1 MRPIVA
7 VLVALIA
14 LPLLAQNS
22 LIDQGRAAMTRGD
35 AETASGLFEKAIAQ
49 NPKSA
54 DAHYSLGSAYGM
66 MARNAS
72 FFSQASLASKT
83 REEFEKAVE
92 LDPNHLEAREGL
104 VQFYTMAP
112 PFMGGGHDKALAQAA
127 EIRKRDPMKGH
138 SVTAFIYSAEKKM
151 DEAKKEYADEV
162 KEFPKS
168 PRAHL
173 DFGLF
178 YMGEKNYKTA
188 SDEIENAMA
197 LDRAFMPACFRAGQL
212 AVLSNTNLA
221 HGEELLRKYLM
232 YTPKQGEPA
241 TARAHYWLGQI
252 FEKQGKKAEAKA
264 SFAASLKLNPSQKD
278 VAEALKRV
286 S

>member
-92 LDPNHLEAREGL
+92 LDPNHLEARESL

-112 PFMGGGHDKALAQAA
+112 AFMGGGHDKAFAQAA
-127 EIRKRDPMKGH
+127 EIRKRDAMKGH

-162 KEFPKS
+162 KEFPKF

-173 DFGLF
+173 DFALF
-178 YMGEKNYKTA
+178 YMGEQNYKAA

-197 LDRAFMPACFRAGQL
+197 LDRAFMPAYFHAGQL
-212 AVLSNTNLA
+212 AVRSNTNLA
-221 HGEELLRKYLM
+221 HGEELLRKYLA
-232 YTPKQGEPA
+232 YTPKHGEPA

-264 SFAASLKLNPSQKD
+264 SFAASLKLNPNQKD

>member
-1 MRPIVA
+1 MRPIFA
-7 VLVALIA
+7 ILVTLIVF
-14 LPLLAQNS
+14 PLLAQNS

-35 AETASGLFEKAIAQ
+35 AETASGLFEKAVAQ

-54 DAHYSLGSAYGM
+54 EAHYCLGSAYGS

-92 LDPNHLEAREGL
+92 LDPNYLDAREGL
-104 VQFYTMAP
+104 VQYYTMAP
-112 PFMGGGHDKALAQAA
+112 SFMGGGHDKALAQAA

-178 YMGEKNYKTA
+178 YMSQKNFKA
-188 SDEIENAMA
+188 AGDEMENAMA
-197 LDRAFMPACFRAGQL
+197 LDRTFMSAYFRIGQL
-212 AVLSNTNLA
+212 AVLSNGNLA
-221 HGEELLRKYLM
+221 HGEEMLRKYLG
-232 YTPKQGEPA
+232 YTPKKDEPPL
-241 TARAHYWLGQI
+241 ARAHYWLGQI

-264 SFAASLKLNPSQKD
+264 SFAASLKLNPNQKD
-278 VAEALKRV
+278 VTEALKRV

>member
-1 MRPIVA
+1 MRPIFA
-7 VLVALIA
+7 VLVTLIT

-22 LIDQGRAAMTRGD
+22 LIDQGRAAMNRGD
-35 AETASGLFEKAIAQ
+35 AETASGLFEKAVAQ

-54 DAHYSLGSAYGM
+54 EAHYLLGSAYGS

-83 REEFEKAVE
+83 KEEFEKAVE
-92 LDPNHLEAREGL
+92 LDPNYLDAREGL
-104 VQFYTMAP
+104 AEYYTMAP
-112 PFMGGGHDKALAQAA
+112 SFMGGGHDKALAQAA
-127 EIRKRDPMKGH
+127 EIRKRDAMKGH

-178 YMGEKNYKTA
+178 YMGEKNYKAA
-188 SDEIENAMA
+188 SDEMENAMA
-197 LDRAFMPACFRAGQL
+197 LDRAFMPAYFRAGQL

-221 HGEELLRKYLM
+221 HGEELLRKYLA
-232 YTPKQGEPA
+232 YTPKHGEPA
-241 TARAHYWLGQI
+241 TARAHYWLGQL

-264 SFAASLKLNPSQKD
+264 SFATSLKLNPNQKD

>member
-7 VLVALIA
+7 VLAALIA

-35 AETASGLFEKAIAQ
+35 AEMASGLFEKAIAQ

-54 DAHYSLGSAYGM
+54 DAHYWLGSAYGM

-72 FFSQASLASKT
+72 FFSQASLGSKT

-92 LDPNHLEAREGL
+92 LDPNHLDAREGL

-112 PFMGGGHDKALAQAA
+112 ALMGGGHDKAFAQAA
-127 EIRKRDPMKGH
+127 EIRRRDPMKGH

-178 YMGEKNYKTA
+178 YMGEKNYKAA
-188 SDEIENAMA
+188 SDEMENAMA
-197 LDRAFMPACFRAGQL
+197 LDRAFMPAYFHAGQL
-212 AVLSNTNLA
+212 AVRSNTNLA
-221 HGEELLRKYLM
+221 HGEELLRKYLA
-232 YTPKQGEPA
+232 YTPKHGEPA